1 MGELTF
7 AFLRP
12 GGFELV
18 IAVVPVVILLLVVLL
33 IWLVARRVGRWI
45 SRSIKTRRDLARG
58 IADVADKLEKIEG
71 KLEGLSQEKSTS
83 TH

>member
-18 IAVVPVVILLLVVLL
+18 ILVVPVVILLLVVLL
-33 IWLVARRVGRWI
+33 IWLVARRVARGI
-45 SRSIKTRRDLARG
+45 SRSIKARRDLARG
-58 IADVADKLEKIEG
+58 IADIAHKLERIEST
-71 KLEGLSQEKSTS
+71 LERLSQEES
-83 TH
+83 